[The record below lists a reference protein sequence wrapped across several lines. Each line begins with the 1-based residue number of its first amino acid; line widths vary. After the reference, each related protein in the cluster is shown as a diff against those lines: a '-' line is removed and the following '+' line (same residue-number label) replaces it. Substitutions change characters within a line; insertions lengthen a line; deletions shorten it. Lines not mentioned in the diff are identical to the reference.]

1 MIQENGR
8 DYKVKGEINRIEN
21 KTKEEMATKQVTW

>member
-1 MIQENGR
+1 MIQKKKTEER

-21 KTKEEMATKQVTW
+21 KTKEEMAT